1 MGSPSSSP
9 LAARTRLTRGW
20 HCQNKHSAAAGLAD
34 SPLTMGAGCSGGDSA
49 LLPDDRFSPS
59 KLKKV
64 EQLFRTYDTDND
76 NEIDATEL
84 MAVMRSLGHNPTPTD
99 IEHMI
104 RSADGSHVV
113 DEHCTATGSCT
124 GTVNLSEFIDL
135 MSRESEATD
144 LESEVREAFAMQ
156 DTDADGYIS
165 TQALMRFLSKNFYGR
180 VLDQNTS
187 CALHADSDGDGRISA
202 DEFVAVVM
210 RRTMPKRTNSE
221 IESIGQTPPGSDV
234 PAS

>member
-9 LAARTRLTRGW
+9 LAARTRLTEAA

-59 KLKKV
+59 KL
-64 EQLFRTYDTDND
+64 

-144 LESEVREAFAMQ
+144 L
-156 DTDADGYIS
+156 
-165 TQALMRFLSKNFYGR
+165 
-180 VLDQNTS
+180 
-187 CALHADSDGDGRISA
+187 
-202 DEFVAVVM
+202 
-210 RRTMPKRTNSE
+210 
-221 IESIGQTPPGSDV
+221 
-234 PAS
+234 

>member
-1 MGSPSSSP
+1 
-9 LAARTRLTRGW
+9 
-20 HCQNKHSAAAGLAD
+20 
-34 SPLTMGAGCSGGDSA
+34 MGAGCSGGDSA

-144 LESEVREAFAMQ
+144 LGEH
-156 DTDADGYIS
+156 
-165 TQALMRFLSKNFYGR
+165 GR
-180 VLDQNTS
+180 HL
-187 CALHADSDGDGRISA
+187 
-202 DEFVAVVM
+202 
-210 RRTMPKRTNSE
+210 
-221 IESIGQTPPGSDV
+221 
-234 PAS
+234 